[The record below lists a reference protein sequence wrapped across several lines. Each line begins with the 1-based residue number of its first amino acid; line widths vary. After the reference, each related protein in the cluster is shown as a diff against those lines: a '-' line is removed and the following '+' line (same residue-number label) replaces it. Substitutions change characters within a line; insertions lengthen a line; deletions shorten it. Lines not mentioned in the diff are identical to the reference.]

1 MQKSENHTVSV
12 DAVSARLLYHRKC
25 GKVFYLKGDGIIR
38 KSGKEM
44 EFLKYEEA
52 ANFFYKSSLSYKSC
66 SRWREAGDSLL
77 RGAWCYERLKAN
89 LIAAATY
96 CEAAETFLKTDK
108 TEAIEAYKTASKLY
122 SNNKKRD
129 IAGTLERKVAL
140 LHYSDK
146 NWEEAATHFSKAGM
160 LLEGEAYRNQ
170 SDSCFEKTAE
180 CYVLNGIELDE
191 ASRIYEAIAE
201 SCVRSNL
208 RRFNARD
215 YLLKAILC
223 LFGEQMPDIEA
234 DDDDDDDDEAVF
246 KDVNEN
252 SDTKYNSIEW
262 KVYEY
267 EMTDYLWKCSKEALF
282 LKVLICVFHL
292 YAFSSKEALFLKV
305 LTGAYLF
312 VHHMNIIC
320 TFIYIHIYTEYY

>member
-77 RGAWCYERLKAN
+77 RGAWCYERLKAY

-170 SDSCFEKTAE
+170 SDSCFQKTAE

-215 YLLKAILC
+215 YLLKAIFC
-223 LFGEQMPDIEA
+223 LFGEPLPDIEA
-234 DDDDDDDDEAVF
+234 DDDDDDDDDEAVF
-246 KDVNEN
+246 KEVNEN
-252 SDTKYNSIEW
+252 SETKYNSIEW
-262 KVYEY
+262 KVHEY
-267 EMTDYLWKCSKEALF
+267 EVTDYLWKCSKEALF
-282 LKVLICVFHL
+282 LKVLTC
-292 YAFSSKEALFLKV
+292 
-305 LTGAYLF
+305 AYLF
-312 VHHMNIIC
+312 VHHMNH
-320 TFIYIHIYTEYY
+320 YLYR